1 MPFSA
6 LRLSTQ
12 IYTDP
17 THRSVRAKVRE
28 MVKEANREKS
38 RCTKEYIETDSDG
51 AGEDDDDE

>member
-1 MPFSA
+1 M
-6 LRLSTQ
+6 RLSTQ